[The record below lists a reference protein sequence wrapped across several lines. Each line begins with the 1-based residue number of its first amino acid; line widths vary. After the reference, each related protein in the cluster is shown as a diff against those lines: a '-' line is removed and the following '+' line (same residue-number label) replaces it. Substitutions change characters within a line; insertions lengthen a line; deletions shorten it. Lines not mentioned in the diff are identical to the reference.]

1 MKRRLRNVKIGD
13 VGKICAVTSDSGS
26 VYPVAGYDRISA
38 SVKLRATCFV
48 ITDYSGKP
56 DDLFVSWDAW
66 VYLVDV
72 KGGAR

>member
-1 MKRRLRNVKIGD
+1 MKRRLRNVKTGD
-13 VGKICAVTSDSGS
+13 VDKICAVTSASGD
-26 VYPVAGYDRISA
+26 VYPVGACEKISA
-38 SVKLRATCFV
+38 SVKMRATCFV

>member
-1 MKRRLRNVKIGD
+1 MRRRLHNVKIGD
-13 VGKICAVTSDSGS
+13 VGKIYAVTSDSGI

-48 ITDYSGKP
+48 ITDYSGEP

-66 VYLVDV
+66 VYLVGK
-72 KGGAR
+72 KGDE